1 MDNAIRYCE
10 KCGRKL
16 QDTFGILRCRQHELD
31 WKKSNQVWKRGKYS
45 GKSKT
50 PYGGYQDR

>member
-1 MDNAIRYCE
+1 MQAIRFCE

-16 QDTFGILRCRQHELD
+16 QSTFGILRCRQHELD